1 MLKFLVLF
9 FLWLPNPST
18 VDKEFNLSIQL
29 SYLSKTQMLN
39 LYESGFIEILPISII
54 IAL

>member
-1 MLKFLVLF
+1 MRLMLKFLVLF

-39 LYESGFIEILPISII
+39 LYESVYYQSQL
-54 IAL
+54 